1 MIGKGWLLD
10 IYVRE
15 EVLVLWFQ
23 LQSGERLCLT
33 NDFTYRFYAQGN
45 PSALRALEKRLAP
58 YLRRV
63 AGTKRLEFWSGRPI
77 PVLELE
83 LRSLDTL
90 PQVQRLLA
98 ASPEGINLYNCD
110 LSIPHYYAYEKGLP
124 PLCFCDIEWE
134 RSSLK
139 SFKVLDSPWN
149 PDADFPALKVL
160 EIGLTDH
167 PQIPL
172 GRGNSIEVSQDG
184 LSFELAASDIRE
196 LLTELNRL
204 LIRFD
209 PDLILSRHGD
219 ARIFPFLWNW
229 SGREKIPLHL
239 DRDPHPPART
249 RVGQGRSY
257 FSYGQVLYQGTAFP
271 LYGRL
276 HVDRENSFFYT
287 ETGLEGILFLSRLTK
302 LPVQTLARATPGTAI
317 TAMQLDRAVQQHIL
331 IPWKKGHPENFKTA
345 WDLLVADKGSLVF
358 QPPIGLREGVAEI
371 DFVSMYPTIMVQNNI
386 SPETMLCR
394 CCPDPVVPEAGYN
407 ICRKREGLVP
417 QTLGPILAL
426 RNELK
431 HRIKAGHPKGLHY
444 KAMRQALKW
453 ILVTCFGYMGYKN
466 ARFGCIE
473 AHEAITAFGRDK
485 LLLAKEC
492 AEARGFRVLHGLT
505 DSLWIEAPD
514 LTEGKISRLL
524 AEINTKSGLEIDLEG
539 IYDWIIFL
547 PSRVRPGR
555 PVANRYFGRF
565 QDGSVKIR
573 GMACCCHDSPPF
585 VKEAQKDLLLT
596 LAAGRNRADLQQQI
610 PVVLAH
616 LEEFMQTL
624 KTGGVSARELIIT
637 RRISQKLEE
646 YRVNTPSVQALE
658 QLEAAGITLYPGQR
672 VGYVLRDPVSAY
684 ASEPRVRPAP
694 FLEEGESYD
703 WKKYRA
709 LLLRA
714 AGEVLVS
721 FGINLKDLEGRFSDP
736 APPSKKRRPWPQRQM
751 VFNWD

>member
-15 EVLVLWFQ
+15 DVLVLRVQ

-33 NDFTYRFYAQGN
+33 DSFAYRFYAQGS
-45 PSALRALEKRLAP
+45 PPALRSLEKALSP
-58 YLRRV
+58 YLRRT
-63 AGTKRLEFWSGRPI
+63 ARTTGIEFWSGQPI

-83 LRSLDTL
+83 IRSLEKL

-98 ASPEGINLYNCD
+98 TNPEGLNFYNCD
-110 LSIPHYYAYEKGLP
+110 LSIPHYYAYKKGLSP
-124 PLCFCDIEWE
+124 FCLCAFEWE

-139 SFKVLDSPWN
+139 SFQVLDSPWN
-149 PDADFPALKVL
+149 PDADLPQFKIL

-172 GRGNSIEVSQDG
+172 GRGNSLQLSQDG
-184 LSFELAASDIRE
+184 LSFDLAASDIRE

-204 LIRFD
+204 LIRLD

-229 SGREKIPLHL
+229 SQKEKIPLHL
-239 DRDPHPPART
+239 DRDSRPPART

-257 FSYGQVLYQGTAFP
+257 FSYGQILYQSTAFP
-271 LYGRL
+271 LYGRF
-276 HVDRENSFFYT
+276 HVDRENSFFFK

-302 LPVQTLARATPGTAI
+302 MPVQTVARASPGTAI

-345 WDLLVADKGSLVF
+345 WDLLVADKGGLVF

-371 DFVSMYPTIMVQNNI
+371 DFVSMYPSLMVLNNI

-394 CCPDPVVPEAGYN
+394 CCPEAVVPEAGYN

-417 QTLGPILAL
+417 QTLRPILAL

-431 HRIKAGHPKGLHY
+431 HRIKAGHAKGPQY

-473 AHEAITAFGRDK
+473 AHEAITAFGREK

-492 AEARGFRVLHGLT
+492 AEEQGFRVLHGLT

-514 LTEGKISRLL
+514 MTEEKISELL
-524 AEINTKSGLEIDLEG
+524 AEINHRSGLTIDLEG
-539 IYDWIIFL
+539 IYDWIIFM
-547 PSRVRPGR
+547 PSRVRVGR

-565 QDGSVKIR
+565 RDGSVKIR
-573 GMACCCHDSPPF
+573 GIACCCHDTPKF
-585 VKEAQKDLLLT
+585 IKEAQEELLLI
-596 LAAGRNRADLQQQI
+596 LAAARDRTGLQKQ
-610 PVVLAH
+610 VLLVLDR
-616 LEEFMQTL
+616 LEELVGVL
-624 KTGGVSARELIIT
+624 KNGGVSTRDLVIT
-637 RRISQKLEE
+637 RRISQTLEE
-646 YRVNTPSVQALE
+646 YTVNTASVQALE
-658 QLEAAGITLYPGQR
+658 QLEAVGITLSPGQR
-672 VGYVLRDPVSAY
+672 IGYMLRDPQAAY
-684 ASEPRVRPAP
+684 AADSQVRPAP
-694 FLEEGESYD
+694 FLEEGEGYD
-703 WKKYRA
+703 WKKYQD

-714 AGEVLVS
+714 AGEVLNA
-721 FGINLKDLEGRFSDP
+721 FGMTLKDLEGRFLDKT
-736 APPSKKRRPWPQRQM
+736 PSRKKRPSGSRHQM
-751 VFNWD
+751 AFNW